1 MCSPLLCPE
10 KSDELDREVEIEVE
24 NIPITPNKDVKDN
37 KDTVGTVGE
46 SVPTDTVTSSSTESG
61 SSSGPGSGPSSGI
74 SSVSSSGSTPTN
86 VVRRAGVVRGIH
98 NQTLT
103 QVRNY
108 STSLCLTKVDFIS
121 HDLT

>member
-10 KSDELDREVEIEVE
+10 KSDDIEREVEIEVE
-24 NIPITPNKDVKDN
+24 NIPIIPNKDSSDN

-46 SVPTDTVTSSSTESG
+46 SVSADTVTSTESG
-61 SSSGPGSGPSSGI
+61 YSSGPGSGPSSGI
-74 SSVSSSGSTPTN
+74 SSSSSSGSTPTN
-86 VVRRAGVVRGIH
+86 VVRRASAVRGIH